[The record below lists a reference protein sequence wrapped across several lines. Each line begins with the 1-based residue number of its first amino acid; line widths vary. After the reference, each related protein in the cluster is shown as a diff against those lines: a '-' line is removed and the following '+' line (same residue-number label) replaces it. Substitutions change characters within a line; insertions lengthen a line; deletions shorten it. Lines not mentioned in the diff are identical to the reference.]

1 MERVAGFNKKVFENG
16 VTDPQPV
23 TIDKVDPSLRI
34 LRL

>member
-1 MERVAGFNKKVFENG
+1 MERVAGFKKNILKNG

-23 TIDKVDPSLRI
+23 TMDKVDPSLRI